1 MSKVRDIAP
10 TTLCTLEN
18 KVSILTI
25 ATAPAAVAAVAH
37 HQCVRRAVA
46 ADDDNADDDDCA
58 AAVVVSGRMTA
69 VVAVARLEVNAV
81 ATPPPP
87 ARRAAAAA
95 AAARV
100 VEERKANMMCVLYRV
115 VLCTC
120 LCGAARYGMTSA
132 TNTRYHVLV
141 SKRRQI
147 DLSLL
152 LVVTGINTRK
162 GVARETINL
171 PHSRACGLSI
181 FTPS

>member
-1 MSKVRDIAP
+1 M
-10 TTLCTLEN
+10 
-18 KVSILTI
+18 
-25 ATAPAAVAAVAH
+25 ATVVI
-37 HQCVRRAVA
+37 
-46 ADDDNADDDDCA
+46 
-58 AAVVVSGRMTA
+58 AVV
-69 VVAVARLEVNAV
+69 RLEVNAA

-87 ARRAAAAA
+87 ARRAAA

-100 VEERKANMMCVLYRV
+100 VEERKANMVCVLYRV
-115 VLCTC
+115 VLWTG

-162 GVARETINL
+162 GVARETIPPPL
-171 PHSRACGLSI
+171 
-181 FTPS
+181 

>member
-1 MSKVRDIAP
+1 M
-10 TTLCTLEN
+10 
-18 KVSILTI
+18 
-25 ATAPAAVAAVAH
+25 AT
-37 HQCVRRAVA
+37 
-46 ADDDNADDDDCA
+46 
-58 AAVVVSGRMTA
+58 VVVV
-69 VVAVARLEVNAV
+69 VVAVVRLEVNAA

-87 ARRAAAAA
+87 ARRAAAAAA

-100 VEERKANMMCVLYRV
+100 VEERKANMVCVLYRV
-115 VLCTC
+115 MLWTG

-162 GVARETINL
+162 GVARETIPPPL
-171 PHSRACGLSI
+171 
-181 FTPS
+181 